1 METSTA
7 IERFHELVAD
17 AGEEIDAAACALT
30 AAAAL
35 DPSLNVTDELARLDD
50 LAAGA
55 SHRIGSAETPLGK
68 VNALNEH
75 LFDELGFAGNM
86 DDYYDPRNSLL
97 NEVIERRL
105 GIPITLSLL
114 YIEVGAR
121 LNVPLAG
128 VGMPGHFLVR
138 HVDEGGLYVDPFNRG
153 VILSE
158 RECRAQFERINEGM
172 RWDPRFLA
180 AVTPR
185 SMVAR
190 MLRNLAAIWTQQEA
204 LAQAECVLTLL
215 ISLQPNEAGHRRD
228 RGMLRFRLG
237 NKAEALEDLERYV
250 APAVRAPDAWYV
262 RRLIERINGPES
274 PKS

>member
-7 IERFHELVAD
+7 IERFGKLVSGTGELV
-17 AGEEIDAAACALT
+17 DAAECALT
-30 AAAAL
+30 AAAAVST
-35 DPSLNVTDELARLDD
+35 DVDVTAKLARLDD

-55 SHRIGSAETPLGK
+55 SHRVGSAETPLGK
-68 VNALNEH
+68 INALNEH

-97 NEVIERRL
+97 NEVIERRA

-138 HVDEGGLYVDPFNRG
+138 HLEEDGVYVDPFNRG

-158 RECRAQFERINEGM
+158 LECRQQFQRINEEM
-172 RWDPRFLA
+172 RWDPAFLA
-180 AVTPR
+180 AVSPR

-190 MLRNLAAIWTQQEA
+190 MLRNLAAIWTQREDLA
-204 LAQAECVLTLL
+204 LAERVLALL
-215 ISLQPNEAGHRRD
+215 ISLQPGEAGHRRD
-228 RGMLRFRLG
+228 RGMLRYRQG
-237 NKAEALEDLERYV
+237 NLAQALEDLERYV
-250 APAVRAPDAWYV
+250 DPLVRAPDAWYV
-262 RRLIERINGPES
+262 RRLIDRINEAER
-274 PKS
+274 